1 MSSEFYQ
8 DWGKTFS
15 FTQYK
20 IGILFQK
27 LNLISGE
34 SLVNSILD
42 ICVGRYD
49 IGITVAN
56 FLKVFNIANSN
67 VKILRSVKREINDF
81 KEIRWFF
88 KEQMA
93 SFADQ
98 DRIDAIF
105 EFQAWMEEKIVQA
118 QMRVSEE
125 NGFLFEGTNMM
136 NEAGHIANMTN
147 QLRAILFDIRTEIL
161 GYQQNHGVTGTKVL
175 CLDVMS
181 LISAAKMS

>member
-8 DWGKTFS
+8 DWGKKFS

-125 NGFLFEGTNMM
+125 NGFSFEGTNMM

-161 GYQQNHGVTGTKVL
+161 GYQQNHGVTG
-175 CLDVMS
+175 MY
-181 LISAAKMS
+181 

>member
-1 MSSEFYQ
+1 M
-8 DWGKTFS
+8 
-15 FTQYK
+15 
-20 IGILFQK
+20 
-27 LNLISGE
+27 
-34 SLVNSILD
+34 NSILD

-88 KEQMA
+88 KKQMA

-105 EFQAWMEEKIVQA
+105 EFQAWMEEKRHQA
-118 QMRVSEE
+118 
-125 NGFLFEGTNMM
+125 N
-136 NEAGHIANMTN
+136 
-147 QLRAILFDIRTEIL
+147 
-161 GYQQNHGVTGTKVL
+161 
-175 CLDVMS
+175 
-181 LISAAKMS
+181 